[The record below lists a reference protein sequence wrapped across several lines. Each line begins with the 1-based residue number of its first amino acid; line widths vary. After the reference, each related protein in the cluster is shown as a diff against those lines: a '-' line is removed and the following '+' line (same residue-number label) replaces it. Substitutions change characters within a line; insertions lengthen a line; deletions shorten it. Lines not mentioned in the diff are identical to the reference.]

1 MGLTT
6 RTHQISRVLSDGTDQ
21 LPQQVELRM
30 AATALGA
37 TLAVAAAVILR
48 ATIPVMDAWPRHS

>member
-21 LPQQVELRM
+21 MPQQVELRM
-30 AATALGA
+30 AVTALGTA
-37 TLAVAAAVILR
+37 LAVTAAGVIR